1 MESIP
6 SITSTVMVLKHLCFT
21 FFDTAS
27 IKKMASLYLHLEAG
41 WACDCVD
48 KQSMADVMLC
58 DVKVIS
64 NHEAAVLLSWSVA
77 VYIPSLRVSHLVTPA
92 LGLQRPKSR
101 GGSYLGMLVNSFS

>member
-48 KQSMADVMLC
+48 K
-58 DVKVIS
+58 
-64 NHEAAVLLSWSVA
+64 
-77 VYIPSLRVSHLVTPA
+77 
-92 LGLQRPKSR
+92 
-101 GGSYLGMLVNSFS
+101 